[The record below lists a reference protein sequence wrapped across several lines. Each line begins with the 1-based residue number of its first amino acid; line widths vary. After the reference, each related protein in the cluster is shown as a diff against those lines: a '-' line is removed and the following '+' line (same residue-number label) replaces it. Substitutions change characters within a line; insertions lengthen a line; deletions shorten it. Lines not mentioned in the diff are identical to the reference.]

1 MNKSSKKRKGR
12 NDLVILGENKRFA
25 INPDDYRSLEDLL
38 TKSGMWGD
46 VQVQEIIDIQKNDQ
60 EKRVWKLR
68 IIEER
73 TKHRI
78 TTAAMEQMQ
87 NFPDLT
93 HLQIQQRNK
102 QPLLAAIGKA
112 KNLKHL
118 DTNGSEISSLPS
130 SIGELQNLKELR
142 LDYTRDLSGLPEEIG
157 NLTNLIKLN
166 LNGSSISSIP
176 RSIGK
181 LRNLK
186 ELLLDYTDNLS
197 GLPEEIGNLTNLI
210 ELNLNGSSISS
221 IPRSIGKLRNLKEL
235 LLDYTD
241 NLSGLP
247 EEIGNLTNLIELNLD
262 GSSISS
268 IPRSIGKLR
277 NLKELHLDYTDNLSG
292 LPEEIGD
299 LTSLVDYQWSDR
311 YGSKKPFSNRIL
323 YRLAC
328 GRARWRTGFGIA
340 QRVRMPPKL
349 FPLILN
355 SAMRAFRGYPSEKY
369 GYQYPDFAMDPPD
382 AIHHLLVFGREELVG
397 ILYNRQNIM

>member
-166 LNGSSISSIP
+166 L
-176 RSIGK
+176 
-181 LRNLK
+181 
-186 ELLLDYTDNLS
+186 
-197 GLPEEIGNLTNLI
+197 
-210 ELNLNGSSISS
+210 
-221 IPRSIGKLRNLKEL
+221 
-235 LLDYTD
+235 
-241 NLSGLP
+241 
-247 EEIGNLTNLIELNLD
+247 D